1 MPINVKTQESLA
13 GLLFITYLSLLLR
26 MHIVRQ
32 IQSVGLQKKHSLE
45 HIFVELEK
53 IRWIEL
59 PDDKCILTE
68 VGKKQRE
75 ILDALNIAPDV
86 TAFV

>member
-1 MPINVKTQESLA
+1 M
-13 GLLFITYLSLLLR
+13 
-26 MHIVRQ
+26 
-32 IQSVGLQKKHSLE
+32 
-45 HIFVELEK
+45 FVELEK

-75 ILDALNIAPDV
+75 ILDALNIAPEV